1 MDADRENQDTG
12 AHMEVESQSSSKNLY
27 VDVPGIL

>member
-1 MDADRENQDTG
+1 MDADKEDSG
-12 AHMEVESQSSSKNLY
+12 AHMEEKSQSSSKNMY